1 MYLRVFLSLL
11 FIPNFL
17 FASYKYE
24 TIADDLDDAW
34 SMVFI
39 DENTILFTE
48 LPGNLK
54 IINLLD
60 KSIKN
65 IANTPMRSVNVETYM
80 IGNGSWKSYLNVI
93 IAVHDVTALGNYTEF
108 GTTPSLA
115 KFLFL
120 YLFMFISDSYHYQI
134 LT

>member
-1 MYLRVFLSLL
+1 MYLRIFLSLL

-17 FASYKYE
+17 FASYKYK

-54 IINLLD
+54 IINLW
-60 KSIKN
+60 
-65 IANTPMRSVNVETYM
+65 T
-80 IGNGSWKSYLNVI
+80 G
-93 IAVHDVTALGNYTEF
+93 
-108 GTTPSLA
+108 
-115 KFLFL
+115 
-120 YLFMFISDSYHYQI
+120 
-134 LT
+134 